1 MNKKIIPSKYTYFL
15 DQSLFRKVE
24 ENGKIGY
31 HQLADRID
39 IKLVN
44 RLWSVT
50 YGLWS
55 VTYGARTW
63 NNKSK
68 EFQLYI
74 SSEEELKYTH
84 FSLEECFKIVEE
96 IISLYNI
103 PLEEFIKRSSK

>member
-44 RLWSVT
+44 R
-50 YGLWS
+50 LWS